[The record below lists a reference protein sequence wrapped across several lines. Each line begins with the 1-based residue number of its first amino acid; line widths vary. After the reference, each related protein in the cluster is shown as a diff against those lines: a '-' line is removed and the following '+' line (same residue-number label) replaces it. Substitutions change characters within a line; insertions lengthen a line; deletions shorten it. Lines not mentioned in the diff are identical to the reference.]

1 MFVYIKCPQNKKRL
15 QIKRGQYKKVPKQQN
30 ISFIKRGFVISQ
42 VKKRTNSPKYQ
53 LNILVK
59 RTKKFE
65 ILVPFLVKLKRTNV
79 PSVSTVGSAF

>member
-15 QIKRGQYKKVPKQQN
+15 QIKRGQYKKVPKQQT
-30 ISFIKRGFVISQ
+30 IQFIKRGFIISQ

>member
-15 QIKRGQYKKVPKQQN
+15 QIKRGQYKKVPKQQT
-30 ISFIKRGFVISQ
+30 IQFIKRGFIISQ

-59 RTKKFE
+59 RTKKWKF
-65 ILVPFLVKLKRTNV
+65 
-79 PSVSTVGSAF
+79 